1 MKEGSMMKHS
11 RRQQA
16 GAYGLPITVLV
27 IVPFLI
33 MFLSN
38 DTSLGWNLHPSLDTP
53 IIILGLA
60 VILSGLALLAM
71 TIRMFSRIG
80 KGTLAP
86 WAPTAELVVEGLYG
100 RTRSP
105 MILGVLIVLVGEV
118 IVLSSLGIFLWF
130 VFFAIGNH
138 FYFIRFE
145 EPGLLDRFGDAYQKY
160 KENVPR
166 WIPRRKP
173 WAPDQESGEP

>member
-1 MKEGSMMKHS
+1 MKHS
-11 RRQQA
+11 RSQQA
-16 GAYGLPITVLV
+16 SAYGLPITVLI
-27 IVPFLI
+27 IVPFII
-33 MFLSN
+33 MLLSS
-38 DTSLGWNLHPSLDTP
+38 DISIGWNIHPTVDSTLM
-53 IIILGLA
+53 ILGLA
-60 VILSGLALLAM
+60 TIFSGLTLLAV
-71 TIRMFSRIG
+71 TIRMFSKKG

-86 WAPTAELVVEGLYG
+86 WAPTETLVVDGLYS

-105 MILGVLIVLVGEV
+105 MISGVLIVLVGEV
-118 IVLSSLGIFLWF
+118 IILSSLWIFLWF

-145 EPGLLDRFGDAYQKY
+145 EPRLFERFGDAYQSY

-173 WAPDQESGEP
+173 WNQTQDSGAT